1 MSIRVAMLPLLFVG
15 LWACGDDDD
24 GPTAPVV
31 DPRAAA
37 ADSMLAAAGLMVAAA
52 DSMMAANADSVVARA
67 DAMAAAADSM
77 RAAAASLAEEAE
89 SLMAANAELI
99 LAMAD
104 SLLAAAGSLEAAAD
118 SILSAGGGVLRPSG
132 ELLPWDLSAVV
143 SIDDVRSMP
152 HGMPLYM
159 RTEFANGEL
168 ADLEMRFVQVVDDFL
183 PPMPVIMVEASDP
196 VLIQLGGIARGMS
209 GSPVFSEEGTWGAIA
224 YGFSSQD
231 SPPYYFFA
239 TPIEWVIGERSTVP
253 LAKPVAAWGDARIV
267 PLETP
272 LVSTGLHG
280 GQSRVEGGVLSTAAA
295 AGLTQDRQESFEA
308 GRPLAVGLLLGEITA
323 GSIGTISYVDG
334 DRVYG
339 FGHPMN
345 QSGSVRLPI
354 IEARVLGEIS
364 NLSAPFKFATLNP
377 TVRGTLTEDSL
388 PAVRGVLDGGP
399 ELVPAR
405 AVYTLAS
412 GAEVELEHRMP
423 AGVDQSGLL
432 PYASFYPLFNRLD
445 NKGNHSLRVS
455 LDVSFVGTDE
465 VLTRSRIHTEPAGR
479 LFNLVDSAWFDLSD
493 VLYQLMGRNDY
504 ILRVREAEVR
514 VEVIPEPRFAT
525 LVEVDAD
532 TVASPGDVITV
543 TTSLRVGRRL
553 DRQVEVDLGLPE
565 EFPPGIYQLEAG
577 SAATLGPDQ
586 GGGGGF
592 DPFFGFGSDFGFPG
606 DGAAETLEEVFA
618 RVNGPDESTQ
628 MKARLTYLMPLPVEG
643 PPEGEGPPDSGAPD
657 GTGGFLD
664 GFFPQDPGPPPTV
677 STQEEVGLYLDG
689 QRTLQITVVAA
700 E

>member
-1 MSIRVAMLPLLFVG
+1 MSIRALMLPLLLIA
-15 LWACGDDDD
+15 LWSCGDDDD

-37 ADSMLAAAGLMVAAA
+37 ADSMMAAAGLMVAAA
-52 DSMMAANADSVVARA
+52 DSMMAANADSVLARA
-67 DAMAAAADSM
+67 DQMAATADSM
-77 RAAAASLAEEAE
+77 RTAAASLAEAAE
-89 SLMAANAELI
+89 TLMAANAELI

-118 SILSAGGGVLRPSG
+118 SILAAGGDVLRPGG
-132 ELLPWDLSAVV
+132 ELLPWDLSAIV

-152 HGMPLYM
+152 QGMPLYM
-159 RTEFANGEL
+159 RTEFAHGEL

-196 VLIQLGGIARGMS
+196 VLIQLGGIAQGMS

-224 YGFSSQD
+224 YIFSAQD
-231 SPPYYFFA
+231 SPPYYAFA

-253 LAKPVAAWGDARIV
+253 LAKPAAAWGDARIV
-267 PLETP
+267 PIETP

-280 GQSRVEGGVLSTAAA
+280 QPRVAGGILSTAAP

-323 GSIGTISYVDG
+323 GGIGTISYVDG

-339 FGHPMN
+339 FGHAMN

-354 IEARVLGEIS
+354 IEARILGGVS
-364 NLSAPFKFATLNP
+364 NLSAPFKFSTLNP

-399 ELVPAR
+399 ELVPVT
-405 AVYTLAS
+405 AVYILAS
-412 GAEVELEHRMP
+412 GAEIELEHRMP
-423 AGVDQSGLL
+423 SGVDQSGLL
-432 PYASFYPLFNRLD
+432 PYAAFSPLDNRLD
-445 NKGNHSLRVS
+445 NEGNHSLRVS

-493 VLYQLMGRNDY
+493 VLFQLMGRSDY
-504 ILRVREAEVR
+504 ALRVREAEVR
-514 VEVIPEPRFAT
+514 VEVIPEPRFAALT
-525 LVEVDAD
+525 EVAAD
-532 TVASPGDVITV
+532 TVASPGDVINV
-543 TTSLRVGRRL
+543 SASLRVGRRT
-553 DRQVEVDLGLPE
+553 DRQVEVDLTLPE
-565 EFPPGIYQLEAG
+565 TFPPGFYQLETG
-577 SAATLGPDQ
+577 SAAALGPDLA
-586 GGGGGF
+586 GGF
-592 DPFFGFGSDFGFPG
+592 DPFFGFGFPG
-606 DGAAETLEEVFA
+606 GGTVETLEEVFA
-618 RVNGPDESTQ
+618 RVNGADENTQ
-628 MKARLTYLMPLPVEG
+628 LKARLTFLAPLPVEG
-643 PPEGEGPPDSGAPD
+643 EPPPDPGD
-657 GTGGFLD
+657 F
-664 GFFPQDPGPPPTV
+664 GPPPLV
-677 STQEEVGLYLDG
+677 SAQKEVDLFLEGT
-689 QRTLQITVVAA
+689 RTIEIVVVPA